1 MKPIQLLLIVIMS
14 VLTVVYILFYKSK
27 TLNRIIFIVTFLTGM
42 LFVLVPN
49 LTNSIAH
56 FFGVGRGADL
66 LLYSMVI
73 LFYAA
78 FIYLYSKIRRIEIV
92 QTEIIR
98 GNAIRNATKL
108 L

>member
-14 VLTVVYILFYKSK
+14 ILTIVYILFFKSK
-27 TLNRIIFIVTFLTGM
+27 TINRVIFALTFLTGI
-42 LFVLVPN
+42 LFVLVPD
-49 LTNSIAH
+49 LTNSLAH

-66 LLYSMVI
+66 LLYSMII
-73 LFYAA
+73 LFYVV

-98 GNAIRNATKL
+98 SNAIRNATRPS
-108 L
+108 

>member
-1 MKPIQLLLIVIMS
+1 MKPIQLLLIVIIS
-14 VLTVVYILFYKSK
+14 ILIVIYLLFFKSK
-27 TLNRIIFIVTFLTGM
+27 TINRVIFAITFLTGI

-49 LTNSIAH
+49 LTTSIAH

-73 LFYAA
+73 LFYVA

-98 GNAIRNATKL
+98 GNAIRSAKRPH
-108 L
+108 